1 MIASDEI
8 RFALYDYRDHRGR
21 NAIREWMEGEQ
32 RRQRGQVNLKLDMLQ
47 KYGDDVG
54 SNVLLRMSATIYK
67 LKGKTKG
74 VQLRPMLCK
83 GPIDENI
90 EFTILI
96 GAREENWQ
104 LQPPDVVERAEGLR
118 LEVIANP
125 KERRLP
131 HERVD

>member
-1 MIASDEI
+1 MITSDET
-8 RFALYDYRDHRGR
+8 RFRLYDYRDRRGR
-21 NAIREWMEGEQ
+21 NDIADWMRKQEK
-32 RRQRGQVNLKLDMLQ
+32 RQRGQVNLKLDMLQ

-54 SNVLLRMSATIYK
+54 SNVLLRMSATIFK

-83 GPIDENI
+83 GPVHDQK

-96 GAREENWQ
+96 GAVEVDWELR
-104 LQPPDVVERAEGLR
+104 PADIVERAEER
-118 LEVIANP
+118 REEVIANES
-125 KERRLP
+125 ERRVV